1 MGNMTNFAA
10 KHLERKAN
18 NRAARKVTIIDCSKV
33 SCYKEK
39 ALNEPIVLPRISIR
53 TILSR
58 KCNGCTPNVPCDSTV
73 IMPSLYLQMSFYPSP
88 LKRNKTSNRRLIP
101 RSKWGRSLSPIL
113 RSFRIAKA
121 SSKVAHLKNAKKIT
135 LVLWASSP
143 VFWKTRMKDGGLRI
157 VDEGKR
163 IRDQRSPFHRQKKFP
178 PQLEIQ
184 SLIQRCGEKTK
195 KHCS

>member
-1 MGNMTNFAA
+1 MNLLCFFAYQ
-10 KHLERKAN
+10 LELF
-18 NRAARKVTIIDCSKV
+18 CHV
-33 SCYKEK
+33 SAMAVPQTFPVIRPWSC
-39 ALNEPIVLPRISIR
+39 LPYIS
-53 TILSR
+53 
-58 KCNGCTPNVPCDSTV
+58 
-73 IMPSLYLQMSFYPSP
+73 MSFYPYP

-113 RSFRIAKA
+113 RSFRMAKA

-157 VDEGKR
+157 EDEGKR

>member
-58 KCNGCTPNVPCDSTV
+58 KCNGYTPNVPCDSTV
-73 IMPSLYLQMSFYPSP
+73 IMPSLYLHMSFSR
-88 LKRNKTSNRRLIP
+88 LLSKGIKRLI
-101 RSKWGRSLSPIL
+101 
-113 RSFRIAKA
+113 A
-121 SSKVAHLKNAKKIT
+121 
-135 LVLWASSP
+135 
-143 VFWKTRMKDGGLRI
+143 D
-157 VDEGKR
+157 
-163 IRDQRSPFHRQKKFP
+163 
-178 PQLEIQ
+178 
-184 SLIQRCGEKTK
+184 
-195 KHCS
+195 